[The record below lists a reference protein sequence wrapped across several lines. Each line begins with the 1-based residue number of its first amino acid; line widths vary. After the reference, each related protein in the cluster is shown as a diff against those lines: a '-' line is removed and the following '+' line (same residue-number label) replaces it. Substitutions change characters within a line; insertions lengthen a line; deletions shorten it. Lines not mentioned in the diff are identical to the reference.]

1 MVPAIPSEASTS
13 GLESLLPSDEDL
25 LYEEELLRNPYSLKM
40 WWRYLEA
47 RKEAPTQKRHLLYE
61 RALKALPGS
70 YKLWYAYLRERGLAV
85 RGLPPQ
91 HRMWEGLVDTYE
103 RAMVSMHKMPRMW
116 IDFLQLLVDL
126 RWVTKTRRAFD
137 RALCALPITQHDR
150 IWQMFLKFVMQPS
163 MPSET
168 AFRVYRRY
176 LKLEP
181 THTEEFI
188 AYLRSRERWG
198 EAARK
203 LAEIVDNDMFR

>member
-1 MVPAIPSEASTS
+1 
-13 GLESLLPSDEDL
+13 
-25 LYEEELLRNPYSLKM
+25 
-40 WWRYLEA
+40 
-47 RKEAPTQKRHLLYE
+47 
-61 RALKALPGS
+61 
-70 YKLWYAYLRERGLAV
+70 
-85 RGLPPQ
+85 
-91 HRMWEGLVDTYE
+91 
-103 RAMVSMHKMPRMW
+103 
-116 IDFLQLLVDL
+116 
-126 RWVTKTRRAFD
+126 
-137 RALCALPITQHDR
+137 
-150 IWQMFLKFVMQPS
+150 MQPS